1 MIKKGTEKLWTE
13 KWFPTNTP
21 RIFYVETTWK
31 RISTWNTRRVFVGFM
46 LRDEYQIV
54 VFGYLTCPRKKKKK
68 KKIKYDGF
76 KNVKNISS
84 SKFGQIQVASK
95 DYHKQ
100 MHITYTLP
108 VDASKALLSDKVS
121 CNNRKD

>member
-1 MIKKGTEKLWTE
+1 
-13 KWFPTNTP
+13 
-21 RIFYVETTWK
+21 
-31 RISTWNTRRVFVGFM
+31 M

-54 VFGYLTCPRKKKKK
+54 VFGYLTVHAKKKKKK

-121 CNNRKD
+121 CNN

>member
-1 MIKKGTEKLWTE
+1 M
-13 KWFPTNTP
+13 
-21 RIFYVETTWK
+21 K
-31 RISTWNTRRVFVGFM
+31 RRGNGRFHVISTWNTRRVFVGFM

-76 KNVKNISS
+76 KK
-84 SKFGQIQVASK
+84 KKKKKQVASK
-95 DYHKQ
+95 NYHKQ